1 MAKSDRKKKSV
12 KSEKPRK
19 SADGVH
25 APSTGDGRAHDIT
38 ARELELLG
46 DLDRNPGIGASKGAT
61 MAGADADDIDEAMQ
75 DAENT
80 FEGDVENDAGPRGFG
95 VDPERRGR
103 ANK

>member
-1 MAKSDRKKKSV
+1 MTKGDRKKQPV
-12 KSEKPRK
+12 EPEKPRK
-19 SADGVH
+19 GAGGVRT
-25 APSTGDGRAHDIT
+25 PSTGDGRAHDIT
-38 ARELELLG
+38 ASELDLLG

-61 MAGADADDIDEAMQ
+61 MAGADADDIDEAMR

-80 FEGDVENDAGPRGFG
+80 FEGDVENDAGRRGAG

>member
-1 MAKSDRKKKSV
+1 MAKSDRKKQSV
-12 KSEKPRK
+12 EPEKPRK
-19 SADGVH
+19 GGDGVRT
-25 APSTGDGRAHDIT
+25 PSTGDGRAHDIT

-46 DLDRNPGIGASKGAT
+46 DLERNPGIGASKGAT
-61 MAGADADDIDEAMQ
+61 MAGADADDIDDLME

-80 FEGDVENDAGPRGFG
+80 FKGDVENDAGRAGMG